1 MFKIEF
7 YEDRNGY
14 SELREQ
20 IRQLAI
26 NSKKNKNER
35 IQNNKIWFFIELL
48 NQKGTYLPSEITKHP
63 RNDIWELRPGHNRIL
78 YFYFK
83 DNTFVLLHMFRKTT
97 KKTPYLELERAEQET
112 NDYRLRNGGNHI

>member
-1 MFKIEF
+1 MVFKDNLALNSFSNNEKISQYCDFERKNAIIIWQRGLMFKIEF

-20 IRQLAI
+20 LRQLAI

-48 NQKGTYLPSEITKHP
+48 NQKGY
-63 RNDIWELRPGHNRIL
+63 IL
-78 YFYFK
+78 
-83 DNTFVLLHMFRKTT
+83 T
-97 KKTPYLELERAEQET
+97 
-112 NDYRLRNGGNHI
+112 